1 MKDKDIIFTLIDD
14 FSEGFDIY
22 INQESKS
29 VWGIFTDEKRWVF
42 ELTKDKTLWYNYNFF
57 NNIFKYLSLDVVEN
71 QHYITKWVEYTLQN
85 GVKHT
90 NCLQAFDVHGVE
102 DTLQNGVKHT
112 ATWTDSHKFDVE
124 DTLQNGVKEIKLTT
138 SPFTNYVEDTI
149 QNGIKKTKTPGA
161 DGDIIGTLDFMSDNN
176 TNNIPQ
182 LIDSVIQN
190 GVKETKHGI
199 HFFEDTTENA
209 IKNGVKQTKRSYNGS
224 RKQRT
229 KYVIENGIKRAFDTV
244 ILSNDEV
251 DDVIQNGIKQ
261 TKKMEHDRTTYHAHF
276 NREHGTHIPMDKV
289 QDVIQNGI
297 KNTEI
302 HKGTRPAAVEDIIQ
316 NGVKNTF
323 HEPSQRTWKVGEILQ
338 NSIEHTEYGDWLDYD
353 ERINDIIKDTKPH
366 FRHVYNPMTFEPVIK
381 EEKRFSDV
389 DEVLETG
396 VKKTKAMD
404 EWVNTENILNKV
416 INNGV
421 KEVQP
426 LPAQDGNRDW
436 GNYYHRQEDVTK
448 PHTEYVNEIIN
459 DGIRIIQ

>member
-1 MKDKDIIFTLIDD
+1 MKDKDIILTLIDD

-71 QHYITKWVEYTLQN
+71 QHYITKWVE
-85 GVKHT
+85 
-90 NCLQAFDVHGVE
+90 

-124 DTLQNGVKEIKLTT
+124 DTLQNGVKH
-138 SPFTNYVEDTI
+138 TNKKQVQQWDFVEDT
-149 QNGIKKTKTPGA
+149 
-161 DGDIIGTLDFMSDNN
+161 L
-176 TNNIPQ
+176 
-182 LIDSVIQN
+182 QN
-190 GVKETKHGI
+190 GVKL
-199 HFFEDTTENA
+199 
-209 IKNGVKQTKRSYNGS
+209 
-224 RKQRT
+224 
-229 KYVIENGIKRAFDTV
+229 AFDTV
-244 ILSNDEV
+244 ILTNDEV

-316 NGVKNTF
+316 NGIKNTF

-353 ERINDIIKDTKPH
+353 ERINDIIENTRPH
-366 FRHVYNPMTFEPVIK
+366 FRHVYNPMTFVPIIK
-381 EEKRFSDV
+381 EEKRISDV
-389 DEVLETG
+389 NEVLETG

-416 INNGV
+416 IKNGV

-436 GNYYHRQEDVTK
+436 GNYYHRQEDITK

>member
-1 MKDKDIIFTLIDD
+1 
-14 FSEGFDIY
+14 
-22 INQESKS
+22 
-29 VWGIFTDEKRWVF
+29 
-42 ELTKDKTLWYNYNFF
+42 
-57 NNIFKYLSLDVVEN
+57 
-71 QHYITKWVEYTLQN
+71 
-85 GVKHT
+85 
-90 NCLQAFDVHGVE
+90 
-102 DTLQNGVKHT
+102 
-112 ATWTDSHKFDVE
+112 
-124 DTLQNGVKEIKLTT
+124 VKEIKPTT
-138 SPFTNYVEDTI
+138 SPFTNYVENTI

-161 DGDIIGTLDFMSDNN
+161 DGDIMGTLDFMSDNN

-209 IKNGVKQTKRSYNGS
+209 IKNGVKHTEPWWVYSGRCVEDTLQ
-224 RKQRT
+224 
-229 KYVIENGIKRAFDTV
+229 NGIKRAFDTV

-261 TKKMEHDRTTYHAHF
+261 TKKIEHDRTTYHAYF

-316 NGVKNTF
+316 NGIKNTF

-389 DEVLETG
+389 NEVLETG
-396 VKKTKAMD
+396 VKKTRAMD

>member
-1 MKDKDIIFTLIDD
+1 
-14 FSEGFDIY
+14 
-22 INQESKS
+22 
-29 VWGIFTDEKRWVF
+29 
-42 ELTKDKTLWYNYNFF
+42 
-57 NNIFKYLSLDVVEN
+57 
-71 QHYITKWVEYTLQN
+71 
-85 GVKHT
+85 
-90 NCLQAFDVHGVE
+90 
-102 DTLQNGVKHT
+102 
-112 ATWTDSHKFDVE
+112 
-124 DTLQNGVKEIKLTT
+124 
-138 SPFTNYVEDTI
+138 
-149 QNGIKKTKTPGA
+149 
-161 DGDIIGTLDFMSDNN
+161 MSDNN

-190 GVKETKHGI
+190 GVK
-199 HFFEDTTENA
+199 
-209 IKNGVKQTKRSYNGS
+209 
-224 RKQRT
+224 
-229 KYVIENGIKRAFDTV
+229 RAFDTV
-244 ILSNDEV
+244 ILINDEV

-276 NREHGTHIPMDKV
+276 NQEHGTHIPMDKV

-302 HKGTRPAAVEDIIQ
+302 HKGTRPAAVEDTIQ
-316 NGVKNTF
+316 NGIKNTEIHKGTRPAAVEDTIQNGIKNTI

-436 GNYYHRQEDVTK
+436 GNYYHRQEDITK